1 MIDKYDVFYGLS
13 GGTKDKLIYW
23 IYSFIFS
30 SVLLFWFKDKNKMIY
45 HLQMPTN
52 SNEISPFLLSV
63 FSMGLIIYILFL
75 IAAVMIDIKQF
86 KKVKNRYFIRTRT
99 LNNFQKERLL
109 KKIYIRKE
117 LFSIVVKPLSQS
129 QVKLT
134 EKQWKFYV
142 RKIGTRNEILSRMKF
157 LYYIENKIRED
168 IPLKNK
174 EMDYLNDLMFS
185 KDDLD
190 LFQKLKKDLSK

>member
-13 GGTKDKLIYW
+13 EDTKDKLMYW
-23 IYSFIFS
+23 LYSFIFS
-30 SVLLFWFKDKNKMIY
+30 SVLLFWFKDKNNIY
-45 HLQMPTN
+45 HLQMPTK
-52 SNEISPFLLSV
+52 SNEISLFLLSV
-63 FSMGLIIYILFL
+63 FSMGLTIYILFL

-99 LNNFQKERLL
+99 LSNFQKERLL

-129 QVKLT
+129 QVELT

-142 RKIGTRNEILSRMKF
+142 KKIGTRNEILSRMKF

-174 EMDYLNDLMFS
+174 EMEYLNDLMFS
-185 KDDLD
+185 KDDLA
-190 LFQKLKKDLSK
+190 LFQKLKKDLAK